1 MSDSPDTGGFTPYDY
16 RKDSFKTWVQKVDK
30 ELLMLHI
37 DMQKLA
43 ALVNKKGVAGTG
55 GNAVSSTS
63 SAEASKGA
71 SESEVSEFGK
81 GSDFSSVSDYIDD
94 QQAGEEYDKL
104 LSKIPD
110 IESEEKQGMS
120 TEDLVNATYAIHQAA
135 HAMRGYLMLVDQLGL
150 SKDQKKMVRD
160 LEYIVMAVMKL
171 ATAISLVSKM
181 VEGTLAPEAMPI
193 FLVGGLM
200 SASIGY
206 GMKVS
211 GSGV

>member
-1 MSDSPDTGGFTPYDY
+1 MEGGGFTPYDY
-16 RKDSFKTWVQKVDK
+16 RKDSFRTWVQKVDK

-37 DMQKLA
+37 DMQRLA
-43 ALVNKKGVAGTG
+43 KLVNSKGTGTG
-55 GNAVSSTS
+55 GTTGGSGA
-63 SAEASKGA
+63 ASKGA
-71 SESEVSEFGK
+71 AESTTSEFGK
-81 GSDFSSVSDYIDD
+81 GSDFSSVSDYLDES
-94 QQAGEEYDKL
+94 QSAEEYDKL
-104 LSKIPD
+104 LAKIPD
-110 IESEEKQGMS
+110 IESEGKGGMS
-120 TEDLVNATYAIHQAA
+120 TEDLVAATYAIHEAT

-160 LEYIVMAVMKL
+160 LEYIMMSIMKL
-171 ATAISLVSKM
+171 ATAISLVTQM
-181 VEGTLAPEAMPI
+181 IEGTLAPEALPI